1 MFCNSDSHPVRLRE
15 LALEVAVARV
25 AKIEEKFAA
34 MRLDALFR
42 FGEVVDLEAEM
53 MRADEARALLEVG
66 GLAAGRP
73 GEIEQREVDHA
84 VRHVDRRADLQ
95 VLAADALEIEDLGV
109 ELRRLIK
116 VFHADCKMAQT
127 CHGSP
132 PHRIFARPA
141 RHHSAGSLPRAT
153 LAGAMP

>member
-66 GLAAGRP
+66 GLAAGRS
-73 GEIEQREVDHA
+73 GKIEQREVDHP
-84 VRHVDRRADLQ
+84 VGHVDRRADLQ

-109 ELRRLIK
+109 ELGRLVE

-132 PHRIFARPA
+132 STRGLRSPCSP
-141 RHHSAGSLPRAT
+141 S
-153 LAGAMP
+153 